1 MWRSKTKIFTS
12 NLHSQTSI
20 NFMEVFM
27 GTDIFKRAAL
37 MGIGIMSLTEEKLKE
52 LVKELE
58 TKGEVGEKEGKKL
71 LKDLMARA
79 DKGKKI
85 VEENIKKGIKDYLAK
100 VNIANKEDLIKIE
113 KRVNGL
119 EKKVKELVK
128 AMEE

>member
-1 MWRSKTKIFTS
+1 LPIYGRIKNADESATTK
-12 NLHSQTSI
+12 LKG
-20 NFMEVFM
+20 EVTIM
-27 GTDIFKRAAL
+27 ATDIFKRAAL

-79 DKGKKI
+79 DKGKKV
-85 VEENIKKGIKDYLAK
+85 VEENIKKGIKDSLAK
-100 VNIANKEDLIKIE
+100 VNIANKEDLIKLE

-128 AMEE
+128 TMEE

>member
-1 MWRSKTKIFTS
+1 MA
-12 NLHSQTSI
+12 
-20 NFMEVFM
+20 
-27 GTDIFKRAAL
+27 TDIFKRAAL

>member
-1 MWRSKTKIFTS
+1 MA
-12 NLHSQTSI
+12 
-20 NFMEVFM
+20 
-27 GTDIFKRAAL
+27 TDIFKRAAL

-79 DKGKKI
+79 DKGKKV
-85 VEENIKKGIKDYLAK
+85 VEENIKKGIKDSLAK
-100 VNIANKEDLIKIE
+100 VNIANKEDLIKLE

-128 AMEE
+128 TMEE